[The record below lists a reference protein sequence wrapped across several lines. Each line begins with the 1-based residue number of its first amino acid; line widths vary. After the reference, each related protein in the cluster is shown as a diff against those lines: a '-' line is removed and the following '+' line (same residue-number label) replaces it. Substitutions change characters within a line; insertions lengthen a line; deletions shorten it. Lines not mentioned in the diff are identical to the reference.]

1 MPSFDVVSEIDM
13 QEVRNAVDQAQRELA
28 TRFDFKDTGSEID
41 LGKDTMT
48 LRSNTEDRLRAVRQ
62 VLEEKFVKRKLSLK
76 TLDWGKV
83 EDASQNTVR
92 QTVTLKAG
100 INSDAAR
107 DLNKRIKALGIK
119 GIQSQTQG
127 DSVRVIGKKRDE
139 LQAVIAALKGAE
151 DIELPLQF
159 NNFRD

>member
-28 TRFDFKDTGSEID
+28 TRFDFKDTGSEIE
-41 LGKDTMT
+41 LGKDELT
-48 LRSNTEDRLRAVRQ
+48 LRSSSEDRLKAVRL

-83 EDASQNTVR
+83 EDASGQNVR
-92 QTVTLKAG
+92 QVVAFKAG
-100 INSDAAR
+100 ISSDTAR
-107 DLNKRIKALGIK
+107 DLNKRIKALGVK

-127 DSVRVIGKKRDE
+127 DAIRVTGKKRDD

-151 DIELPLQF
+151 DLDLPLQF

>member
-28 TRFDFKDTGSEID
+28 TRFDFKDTGSEIE
-41 LGKDTMT
+41 LGKDGMT
-48 LRSNTEDRLRAVRQ
+48 LRSSSEDRLRAVRQ

-83 EDASQNTVR
+83 EDASGQRVR
-92 QTVTLKAG
+92 QEVKLKAG
-100 INSDAAR
+100 INADAAR
-107 DLNKRIKALGIK
+107 DLNKRIKALGLK

-127 DSVRVIGKKRDE
+127 DAIRVIGKKRDD
-139 LQAVIAALKGAE
+139 LQAVIAGLKDAT
-151 DIELPLQF
+151 DLDLPLQF

>member
-28 TRFDFKDTGSEID
+28 TRYDFKDTGSGIE
-41 LGKDTMT
+41 LGKDTLT
-48 LRSNTEDRLRAVRQ
+48 LRSSSEDRLRAVRL
-62 VLEEKFVKRKLSLK
+62 VLEETFVKHKLSLK
-76 TLDWGKV
+76 TLDWGKL
-83 EDASQNTVR
+83 EEALGQAVR
-92 QTVTLKAG
+92 QQVTLKAG
-100 INSDAAR
+100 INADAAR
-107 DLNKRIKALGIK
+107 DLNKRIKNLGLK

-127 DSVRVIGKKRDE
+127 DASRVTAKKRDD

-151 DIELPLQF
+151 DLDLPLQY